1 MDYTIIGSEVNLASR
16 LQSHAELGG
25 ILLSH
30 ETYSLVKDRVFAEER
45 TAIRAKGI
53 AKPVRN
59 YAVIAPVD
67 DLIAQGRAIHEEQ
80 DGLRVLVDFQKL
92 DKAKAVKALESILAR
107 LKN

>member
-30 ETYSLVKDRVFAEER
+30 ETYSLVKDSVVAEER
-45 TAIRAKGI
+45 EPIHAKGI

-59 YAVIAPVD
+59 YAVVSGVD
-67 DLIAQGRAIHEEQ
+67 ELIELGQAIREEQ
-80 DGLRVLVDFQKL
+80 AGLRVLVDLQKL
-92 DKAKAVKALESILAR
+92 DKAEAIKTLENILSR
-107 LKN
+107 LKT